1 MLLAIKTS
9 YFTLLQIPLE
19 SSKELSD
26 QAHEY
31 ENKKRRMICLLVRL
45 LASHYSSIETGNSLV
60 LTLPHDGR
68 QPRDQGNTILP
79 NKAETLAC
87 ERPC

>member
-1 MLLAIKTS
+1 MLLATKTS

-45 LASHYSSIETGNSLV
+45 LVSQYSSMETGNSV

-87 ERPC
+87 KRPC

>member
-1 MLLAIKTS
+1 MLLATKTS

-45 LASHYSSIETGNSLV
+45 LVSHYSSMETVNSV